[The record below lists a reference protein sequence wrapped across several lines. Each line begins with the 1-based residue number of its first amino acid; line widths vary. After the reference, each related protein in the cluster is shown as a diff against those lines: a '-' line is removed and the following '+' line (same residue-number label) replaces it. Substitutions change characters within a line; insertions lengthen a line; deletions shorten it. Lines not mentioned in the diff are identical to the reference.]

1 MIAYISIIVM
11 AVFAIGAYVLA
22 GFLLHG
28 KGAFLIAGYNTMSK
42 KEQEHYDKQ
51 KLCRSTGFTV
61 LVTAI
66 ALTMLTLLILFT
78 EIYAVLPEKFL
89 TAGSWIFCGIILT
102 AVIWGMIYN
111 NTKAKK

>member
-1 MIAYISIIVM
+1 MGTWITLGCMVLL
-11 AVFAIGAYVLA
+11 AVGFLVLA

-28 KGAFLIAGYNTMSK
+28 KRAFLIAGYNTMSK

-51 KLCRSTGFTV
+51 KLCRSTGFTM

-66 ALTMLTLLILFT
+66 ALIMLILLILLT
-78 EIYAVLPEKFL
+78 EIYAILPEKFL
-89 TAGSWIFCGIILT
+89 IAGSWIFCGVILT
-102 AVIWGMIYN
+102 AVICGMIYN